1 MTAKEIYELLGNAG
15 VEYEVTE
22 MFEGVRYIRVVVEEE
37 ESEE

>member
-1 MTAKEIYELLGNAG
+1 MTAKEIYELLDKAG